1 MTNRTYLI
9 DGQSWAD
16 LSMYETW
23 PISHFKGPTSDFR
36 LGWYNY
42 PRSVLSRFCQFLTWR
57 KTAIYTGFP
66 NYIHAFIC
74 VKSLYCL
81 RCKGLRVIVFLYM
94 DVYMQCVYAFVCG
107 CVGECGMW
115 FWLSYCMVYR
125 IEFNNRDTKSKS
137 KIAIQ
142 N

>member
-9 DGQSWAD
+9 DAQSCAD

-42 PRSVLSRFCQFLTWR
+42 PRSVLSRFYHFLTWR

-74 VKSLYCL
+74 VKSLYRL
-81 RCKGLRVIVFLYM
+81 WRKGLKVIVFLYM
-94 DVYMQCVYAFVCG
+94 DMYMQCVYAFVRG
-107 CVGECGMW
+107 YVDECGMW
-115 FWLSYCMVYR
+115 FWLLYYMVYR
-125 IEFNNRDTKSKS
+125 IEFNNRDIKSKS
-137 KIAIQ
+137 KITIQ

>member
-1 MTNRTYLI
+1 MTNRTYSI
-9 DGQSWAD
+9 DAQSWAD

-42 PRSVLSRFCQFLTWR
+42 PRNALSRFYHFLTWR

-74 VKSLYCL
+74 VKSLYRL
-81 RCKGLRVIVFLYM
+81 QDKGLRVIVFLYM
-94 DVYMQCVYAFVCG
+94 DMYMQCVYAFVRG
-107 CVGECGMW
+107 YVNECGMW

-125 IEFNNRDTKSKS
+125 IEFNNRDIKSKS

>member
-1 MTNRTYLI
+1 MTNRTYSI
-9 DGQSWAD
+9 DAQSWAD
-16 LSMYETW
+16 LSMYETR

-36 LGWYNY
+36 QGWYNY
-42 PRSVLSRFCQFLTWR
+42 PRNVLSRFYHFLTWR

-66 NYIHAFIC
+66 NYIHVFIC
-74 VKSLYCL
+74 VKSLYHL
-81 RCKGLRVIVFLYM
+81 QCKGLKVIVFLYM

-107 CVGECGMW
+107 YVDLCRTW
-115 FWLSYCMVYR
+115 FWLSYYMVYR
-125 IEFNNRDTKSKS
+125 IEFNNRDIKSKS